1 MTWGP
6 LQIFENGPSGKIEL
20 RTMERAIRI
29 AVWHIWEANLIFTS
43 SSLPQE
49 FKDAILL
56 LDWILARCL
65 KSQKSQESQLSQK
78 SILHEGPNRL
88 RVKNRRDAAL
98 KVLEDHQTLRLE
110 TVNRVKLIK
119 VNPALTN

>member
-1 MTWGP
+1 M
-6 LQIFENGPSGKIEL
+6 E
-20 RTMERAIRI
+20 TMQRAIRI

-56 LDWILARCL
+56 LDWNLAR
-65 KSQKSQESQLSQK
+65 SQKSQESQLLQK
-78 SILHEGPNRL
+78 SILHEGPNQL
-88 RVKNRRDAAL
+88 REKKRRDEAL

-110 TVNRVKLIK
+110 NAKRVKMIK
-119 VNPALTN
+119 VNAALTN

>member
-1 MTWGP
+1 
-6 LQIFENGPSGKIEL
+6 
-20 RTMERAIRI
+20 MERAIRI
-29 AVWHIWEANLIFTS
+29 AVWHIWEANLIFTT

-56 LDWILARCL
+56 LDWILTRCQ
-65 KSQKSQESQLSQK
+65 KSQESQESQLSQK

-119 VNPALTN
+119 VNPALTT

>member
-1 MTWGP
+1 M
-6 LQIFENGPSGKIEL
+6 E
-20 RTMERAIRI
+20 TMQRAIRI

-56 LDWILARCL
+56 LDWILAR
-65 KSQKSQESQLSQK
+65 SQKSQESQLLQK
-78 SILHEGPNRL
+78 SILHEGLNQL
-88 RVKNRRDAAL
+88 REKKRRDEAL

-110 TVNRVKLIK
+110 NAKRVKMIK